1 MDRGRDG
8 EEK

>member
-1 MDRGRDG
+1 MEDG